1 MLTFYQ
7 ILEDMDGRMVSVNGR
22 HAVKL
27 SEIRPGTCRAYRMPG
42 CSLGDYFMVLS
53 WPLDKD
59 IVVK

>member
-1 MLTFYQ
+1 MLTFHQ

-27 SEIRPGTCRAYRMPG
+27 SEIRSGTCRAYRMPG
-42 CSLGDYFMVLS
+42 LVLS
-53 WPLDKD
+53 WLLDKD

>member
-1 MLTFYQ
+1 
-7 ILEDMDGRMVSVNGR
+7 MDGRMVSVNGR

-53 WPLDKD
+53 WLLDKD